1 MRLTDEAAR
10 QTIRHNLDETLVVEA
25 AAGTGKTTE
34 LVNRIV
40 RVLAEGRA
48 NVREI
53 VAVTFTEKAAGE
65 LKLRLRQQLE
75 TERQQAASRDV
86 AARLDEAVQNLEEAH
101 VSTIHGFCADLLR
114 ERPVE
119 ARVDPLFRVLTEG
132 QAERL
137 FDEAFAG
144 WFHSILEAP
153 PEGVRRSLRRT
164 SRGSRPGDV
173 DEDGPT
179 ERLRRAAFDLAEW
192 RDFRGAWT
200 RERFERETMMTAIVP
215 LVHAL
220 ADVSKSPSYA
230 GDNLFLDTEPVRRLS
245 ADLAGAPQPET
256 PADFDGLE
264 SQLVDLRRNRDFKR
278 GRKGSGPT
286 YAKGVPRARV
296 LEARDRLV
304 QALDDFQLR
313 ADADLAS
320 LLHDELLECVDRYQR
335 LKAREGALDFLDLLL
350 HARDLVRDNT
360 AVRNHF
366 QTRFR
371 CLFVDEFQ
379 DTDPLQA
386 ELLLLLASKDPG
398 ETRWHHVEPVP
409 GKLFLVGDPKQSIYR
424 FRRADVHIYTQVREQ
439 LVDRG
444 ATFVELRKSFR
455 GVENLQRVIN
465 AAFAPVMDG
474 NVETRQARYV
484 PLERERGDHPAQ
496 PSVVVLPVPRPY
508 AQRFISA
515 RAIEESLPDAV
526 GAYIEW
532 LVRHSGWT
540 VTERRDSRGSYAL
553 KEYQSQPASGREFPA
568 ATAERPGAISEG
580 HPTNRRVPIEA
591 RHICILFRRF
601 VSYGEDVTRA
611 YVDAL
616 EARGVKHLLVGGRAF
631 HGREEIETLRAALMA
646 IEWPDD
652 QLSVFATLRGALFA
666 IGDEELL
673 EYHHTAGGFHPFRIP
688 ATLPKGLEPVRDG
701 LTCLANWHRRRNRR
715 PVAETISD
723 VLGTTRAHVSF
734 VLRPGGEQVLANV
747 LHVAELARQ
756 YEIEGGMSF
765 RGFVEALREAAS
777 GGQAAEAPILEEGS
791 DGVRLMTVHKAKG
804 LEFPV
809 VILADITARLT
820 PFDAS
825 RHIDTERERCALR
838 IGGWSPKDLNDN
850 KAMELLREEKEG
862 ERVAYVAA
870 TRARDL
876 LVVPAVGDG
885 PYAEGW
891 VAPLNAAIYP
901 PEDGRRVQAPAA
913 GCPPFASRDSVLSR
927 PDGDPATRLTVCPG
941 RHDFT
946 SLGGQYSVVWW
957 SPEPA
962 LLSLGKEA
970 SFGLSRDDLI
980 VKDVSPAVLR
990 RHLDAHHAWKAER
1003 DRAIAGAQQP
1013 SIDVMTATAAASSAD
1028 PLPIGD
1034 DIDVVTEVVVG
1045 SAAASAETVAS
1056 RPGGQRFGSLVHAL
1070 IADMPLD
1077 AADAHTIKRLA
1088 SAHGRVLGADA
1099 LEVAAAESLVL
1110 RLTKHPVVR
1119 AAARAARN
1127 GHCYREMPVTWRT
1140 STGALIEGFVD
1151 LAYTDEA
1158 GVVVVDFKTDRE
1170 LEGAADRY
1178 QRQVRIYAAAIAAAT
1193 GLSAR
1198 AVLLRL

>member
-1 MRLTDEAAR
+1 MTPARRTDADSR
-10 QTIRHNLDETLVVEA
+10 RIIRENLDDTLVVEA

-65 LKLRLRQQLE
+65 LKLRLRQHLE
-75 TERQQAASRDV
+75 TERQQAVRREV
-86 AARLDEAVQNLEEAH
+86 TARLDEAVQNLEEAH

-119 ARVDPLFRVLTEG
+119 AHVDPLFRVLTEG

-137 FDEAFAG
+137 FNEAFAG
-144 WFHSILEAP
+144 WFHSILETP

-173 DEDGPT
+173 DEDGPM
-179 ERLRRAAFDLAEW
+179 ERLRRAAYDLAEW
-192 RDFRGAWT
+192 RDFSGAWT
-200 RERFERETMMTAIVP
+200 REPFERETLILSILP

-245 ADLAGAPQPET
+245 VDLASAPPPKT
-256 PADFDGLE
+256 SADFDGLE

-296 LEARDRLV
+296 LEARDLLTY
-304 QALDDFQLR
+304 ALDDFQWR
-313 ADADLAS
+313 ADADLAA
-320 LLHDELLECVDRYQR
+320 LLHDELLECVDRYR
-335 LKAREGALDFLDLLL
+335 HLKAREGALDFLDLLL
-350 HARDLVRDNT
+350 HARDLIRGNT
-360 AVRNHF
+360 TVRNHF

-371 CLFVDEFQ
+371 SLFVDEFQ

-386 ELLLLLASKDPG
+386 EILLLLASQDPG
-398 ETRWHHVEPVP
+398 ETRWQHVDPVP

-424 FRRADVHIYTQVREQ
+424 FRRADVHIYRQVCEQ
-439 LVDRG
+439 LVERG
-444 ATFVELRKSFR
+444 AQPVELRKSFR

-465 AAFAPVMDG
+465 AAFAPIMDG
-474 NVETRQARYV
+474 NVDTRQAHYV
-484 PLERERGDHPAQ
+484 PLESSRADHPDQ

-508 AQRFISA
+508 AQRFIST

-526 GAYIEW
+526 GAYVEW
-532 LVRHSGWT
+532 LVTKSGWT
-540 VTERRDSRGSYAL
+540 VTERRDPSRRDS
-553 KEYQSQPASGREFPA
+553 S
-568 ATAERPGAISEG
+568 ERVKLES
-580 HPTNRRVPIEA
+580 

-652 QLSVFATLRGALFA
+652 QLSVFATLHGALFA

-673 EYHHTAGGFHPFRIP
+673 EYHHHAGSFHPFKIP
-688 ATLPKGLEPVRDG
+688 ETLPKGLEPIREA

-723 VLGTTRAHVSF
+723 VLGSTRAHVSF
-734 VLRPGGEQVLANV
+734 VLRPGGEQVLANA

-825 RHIDTERERCALR
+825 RYIDTERERCALR

-876 LVVPAVGDG
+876 LVVPALGDG
-885 PYAEGW
+885 PHTDGW

-901 PEDGRRVQAPAA
+901 AEEARRVQARGA
-913 GCPPFASRDSVLSR
+913 GCPSFSSKDSVLMR
-927 PDGDPATRLTVCPG
+927 PDGDPASRLTVCPG
-941 RHDFT
+941 QHQFT
-946 SLGGQYSVVWW
+946 AGDDPYSLVWW

-962 LLSLGKEA
+962 VLSLGA
-970 SFGLSRDDLI
+970 QAPFGLRRDDLI
-980 VKDVSPAVLR
+980 VKDVAPAVLR
-990 RHLDAHHAWKAER
+990 RGLETYQSWKTGR
-1003 DRAIAGAQQP
+1003 DDAIAAAQRP
-1013 SIDVMTATAAASSAD
+1013 SIDVMTATVAATNESLA
-1028 PLPIGD
+1028 PVGR
-1034 DIDVVTEVVVG
+1034 DIDVATEMVG
-1045 SAAASAETVAS
+1045 GSRGGADTSQ
-1056 RPGGQRFGSLVHAL
+1056 RPGGQRFGSLVHAM

-1077 AADAHTIKRLA
+1077 APEARTIARLA

-1099 LEVAAAESLVL
+1099 AEINAAEEIVL
-1110 RLTKHPVVR
+1110 RVLTHPVLH
-1119 AAARAARN
+1119 AAARANRD
-1127 GHCYREMPVTWRT
+1127 GRCYREMPVTWRT
-1140 STGALIEGFVD
+1140 DTGAIIEGFVD
-1151 LAYTDEA
+1151 LAYEDDP
-1158 GVVVVDFKTDRE
+1158 GFVVVDFKTDRE
-1170 LEGAADRY
+1170 LDGALDRY
-1178 QRQVRIYAAAIAAAT
+1178 QRQVRIYAAAVAAAT
-1193 GLSAR
+1193 GRPTR
-1198 AVLLRL
+1198 AVLMRV

>member
-1 MRLTDEAAR
+1 MTAPRRTDEASR
-10 QTIRHNLDETLVVEA
+10 RIIRENLDETLVVEA

-65 LKLRLRQQLE
+65 LKLRLREQLE
-75 TERQQAASRDV
+75 TERQQASSHAI

-119 ARVDPLFRVLTEG
+119 ACVDPLFRVLTEG

-137 FDEAFAG
+137 FNEAFAG
-144 WFHSILEAP
+144 WFQSNLEAP

-164 SRGSRPGDV
+164 SRGVRPGDV
-173 DEDGPT
+173 DEDGPM
-179 ERLRRAAFDLAEW
+179 ERLRRAAFNLAEW

-200 RERFERETMMTAIVP
+200 REPFDRIGMMAAVVP

-220 ADVSKSPSYA
+220 AEVSKSPSYA
-230 GDNLFLDTEPVRRLS
+230 GDTLFLDTEPARRLS
-245 ADLAGAPQPET
+245 ADLAGAPHPET
-256 PADFDGLE
+256 AADFDGLE

-286 YAKGVPRARV
+286 YAKGAPRARV
-296 LEARDRLV
+296 LEARDLLV
-304 QALDDFQLR
+304 HALDEFQLL
-313 ADADLAS
+313 ADADLAA
-320 LLHDELLECVDRYQR
+320 LLHEELLECVDRYQQ

-350 HARDLVRDNT
+350 HARDLIRGNMS
-360 AVRNHF
+360 VRNHF

-398 ETRWHHVEPVP
+398 ESRWQHVDPVP

-424 FRRADVHIYTQVREQ
+424 FRRADVDIYRRVCEL
-439 LVDRG
+439 LVSRG

-474 NVETRQARYV
+474 DVEARQASYV
-484 PLERERGDHPAQ
+484 PLERSRADHAGQ
-496 PSVVVLPVPRPY
+496 PSLVVLPVPEPY
-508 AQRFISA
+508 SHRFIAA
-515 RAIEESLPDAV
+515 RAIEQSLPDAV
-526 GAYIEW
+526 GAYVEW
-532 LVRHSGWT
+532 LVTRSGWT
-540 VTERRDSRGSYAL
+540 VTERRDSA
-553 KEYQSQPASGREFPA
+553 
-568 ATAERPGAISEG
+568 
-580 HPTNRRVPIEA
+580 RRVPIEA

-601 VSYGEDVTRA
+601 VSYGEDVTRP

-673 EYHHTAGGFHPFRIP
+673 EYHHVAGGFHPFKIP
-688 ATLPKGLEPVRDG
+688 ATLPKGLEPIRDA
-701 LTCLANWHRRRNRR
+701 LTWLAGWHRRRNRR

-723 VLGTTRAHVSF
+723 VLGQTRAHVSF
-734 VLRPGGEQVLANV
+734 VLRPGGEQVLANA

-765 RGFVEALREAAS
+765 RGFVEALRDAAS

-825 RHIDTERERCALR
+825 RYIDAEQERCALR

-850 KAMELLREEKEG
+850 KAMELVREEKEG

-885 PYAEGW
+885 PYTEGW

-901 PEDGRRVQAPAA
+901 PEEARRVQARAA
-913 GCPPFASRDSVLSR
+913 GCPLFASKDSVLVR
-927 PDGDPATRLTVCPG
+927 PDGDPASRLTVCPG
-941 RHDFT
+941 HHDL
-946 SLGGQYSVVWW
+946 SPGDGSYSVVWW

-962 LLSLGKEA
+962 VLALRAEA
-970 SFGLSRDDLI
+970 PFGLRRDDLI

-990 RHLDAHHAWKAER
+990 RRLDAYQTWKTER
-1003 DRAIAGAQQP
+1003 DLAITAALEP
-1013 SIDVMTATAAASSAD
+1013 SIDVMTVSAAVLNEA
-1028 PLPIGD
+1028 LTPIGL
-1034 DIDVVTEVVVG
+1034 DIDVATEIVEG
-1045 SAAASAETVAS
+1045 SLA
-1056 RPGGQRFGSLVHAL
+1056 RPGGRRFGSLVHAL
-1070 IADMPLD
+1070 IADMPLAGVD
-1077 AADAHTIKRLA
+1077 VPVLARLA

-1099 LEVAAAESLVL
+1099 AEVAAAADLVE
-1110 RLTKHPVVR
+1110 RLFTHPVLQ
-1119 AAARAARN
+1119 AATLAARDGR
-1127 GHCYREMPVTWRT
+1127 CYREMPVTWRA
-1140 STGALIEGFVD
+1140 GAALIEGFVD
-1151 LAYTDEA
+1151 LAYEDES
-1158 GVVVVDFKTDRE
+1158 GFVVVDFKTDRE
-1170 LEGAADRY
+1170 MDGAIDRY
-1178 QRQVRIYAAAIAAAT
+1178 ERQVRIYAAAIAAAT
-1193 GLSAR
+1193 GRSAR
-1198 AVLLRL
+1198 GVLMRV

>member
-1 MRLTDEAAR
+1 MTPPRRTDEDSR
-10 QTIRHNLDETLVVEA
+10 RIIRENLDDTLVVEA

-65 LKLRLRQQLE
+65 LKLRLRQRLE
-75 TERQQAASRDV
+75 TERQQAATREA

-132 QAERL
+132 QGQRL
-137 FDEAFAG
+137 FNEAFAN
-144 WFHSILEAP
+144 WFHFILETP

-173 DEDGPT
+173 DEDGPM

-192 RDFRGAWT
+192 RDFRGTWT
-200 RERFERETMMTAIVP
+200 RESFDREGMITAILP

-220 ADVSKSPSYA
+220 ADMSKSPSYA

-245 ADLAGAPQPET
+245 ADLASAPPPET
-256 PADFDGLE
+256 AADFDGLE

-296 LEARDRLV
+296 LEARDLLTHS
-304 QALDDFQLR
+304 LDDFQLR
-313 ADADLAS
+313 ADADLAA
-320 LLHDELLECVDRYQR
+320 LLHEELLECVDRYR
-335 LKAREGALDFLDLLL
+335 HLKAREGALDFLDLLL
-350 HARDLVRDNT
+350 YARDLIRDNT
-360 AVRNHF
+360 TVRNHF

-386 ELLLLLASKDPG
+386 EILLLLASKDSG
-398 ETRWHHVEPVP
+398 ETRWQHADPVP

-424 FRRADVHIYTQVREQ
+424 FRRADVHIYTKVCEQ
-439 LVDRG
+439 LVERG

-474 NVETRQARYV
+474 DADTRQARYV
-484 PLERERGDHPAQ
+484 PLERSRADHPDQ

-508 AQRFISA
+508 AQRFVSA

-526 GAYIEW
+526 GAYVEW
-532 LVRHSGWT
+532 LVTQSGWT
-540 VTERRDSRGSYAL
+540 VTERRDSS
-553 KEYQSQPASGREFPA
+553 K
-568 ATAERPGAISEG
+568 
-580 HPTNRRVPIEA
+580 RVKLES
-591 RHICILFRRF
+591 RHICLLFRRF
-601 VSYGEDVTRA
+601 VSYGEDITRA

-652 QLSVFATLRGALFA
+652 QLSVFATLHGALFA

-673 EYHHTAGGFHPFRIP
+673 EYHHHAGSFHPFRIP
-688 ATLPKGLEPVRDG
+688 ETLPSGLEPIREA

-734 VLRPGGEQVLANV
+734 VLRPGGEQVLANA

-825 RHIDTERERCALR
+825 RYIDAERERCALR

-876 LVVPAVGDG
+876 LVVPALGDG
-885 PYAEGW
+885 PYTEGW

-901 PEDGRRVQAPAA
+901 AEDARRMQAGGV
-913 GCPPFASRDSVLSR
+913 GCPLFASKDSVLMR
-927 PDGDPATRLTVCPG
+927 PDGDPASRLTVCPG
-941 RHDFT
+941 QHEFT
-946 SLGGQYSVVWW
+946 ASDEPYSLVWW

-962 LLSLGKEA
+962 VLSLGA
-970 SFGLSRDDLI
+970 QAPFGLRRDDLI
-980 VKDVSPAVLR
+980 VKDVAPAVLR
-990 RHLDAHHAWKAER
+990 RGLDSYHAWKTGRE
-1003 DRAIAGAQQP
+1003 DAIAAAQRP
-1013 SIDVMTATAAASSAD
+1013 SINVMTATAAAATEA
-1028 PLPIGD
+1028 LVPIGH
-1034 DIDVVTEVVVG
+1034 DIDVATF
-1045 SAAASAETVAS
+1045 AEATAPK

-1077 AADAHTIKRLA
+1077 APDARTIARLA

-1099 LEVAAAESLVL
+1099 AEIAAAEAIVL
-1110 RLTKHPVVR
+1110 RVLEHPVLQ
-1119 AAARAARN
+1119 AAARANRD
-1127 GHCYREMPVTWRT
+1127 GRCYREMPVTWRT
-1140 STGALIEGFVD
+1140 DAGAIIEGFVD
-1151 LAYTDEA
+1151 LAYADES
-1158 GVVVVDFKTDRE
+1158 GFVVVDFKTDRE
-1170 LEGAADRY
+1170 LDGAVDRY
-1178 QRQVRIYAAAIAAAT
+1178 QRQVRIYAAAISTAT
-1193 GLSAR
+1193 GRPAR
-1198 AVLLRL
+1198 AVLMRV